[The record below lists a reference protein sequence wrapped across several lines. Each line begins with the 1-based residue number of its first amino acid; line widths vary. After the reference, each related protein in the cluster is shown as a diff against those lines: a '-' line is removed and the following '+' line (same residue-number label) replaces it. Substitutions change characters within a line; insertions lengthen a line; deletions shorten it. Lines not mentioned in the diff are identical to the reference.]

1 MKRRSFFKLG
11 GLAAL
16 GSTLINPLDSFANS
30 RDEQVLS
37 FKNKKAK
44 NIIFMVSDGMSSG
57 TLNLANMYAE
67 RILGKTGNWI
77 QLYIDNKVS
86 RGIMDMASA
95 SSIVTD
101 SAAASSSWGGGAR
114 VNNGSLNISPA
125 GEENLPIWQK
135 FKLKGKKAG
144 CVTTVPITHA
154 TPAGFTVAIKS
165 RNDQSAIAEEYLRI
179 GYDVLLGGGQR
190 YFDPSHR
197 KDKKDMY
204 AAFQKQNYVVAKNKS
219 DLRNTDQSKKLLG
232 VFDFDALPYQI
243 DRKQSVELTNSIPTL
258 AEITEVAIN
267 QMKDHKDG

>member
-11 GLAAL
+11 SLAAL
-16 GSTLINPLDSFANS
+16 GSTLVNPIDTFAGNTDISLNS
-30 RDEQVLS
+30 T
-37 FKNKKAK
+37 NKKAK

-57 TLNLANMYAE
+57 TLNLANMYSN
-67 RILGKTGNWI
+67 RILGKTSNWI

-114 VNNGSLNISPA
+114 VNNGSLNISPS

-154 TPAGFTVAIKS
+154 TPAVLQLQLKVETINRQLQKS
-165 RNDQSAIAEEYLRI
+165 IF
-179 GYDVLLGGGQR
+179 VLVSMF
-190 YFDPSHR
+190 Y
-197 KDKKDMY
+197 
-204 AAFQKQNYVVAKNKS
+204 
-219 DLRNTDQSKKLLG
+219 
-232 VFDFDALPYQI
+232 
-243 DRKQSVELTNSIPTL
+243 
-258 AEITEVAIN
+258 
-267 QMKDHKDG
+267 